1 MKPKYDMS
9 MIEIQNKGYEI
20 LCEHLG
26 IVGML
31 KFIQQFDLGSGD
43 YTKER
48 EKILG
53 NPTIDEIKAEI
64 ELIKNNSI
72 TRQSREK

>member
-1 MKPKYDMS
+1 MKTQYDMS
-9 MIEIQNKGYEI
+9 LVELQNKGYQV
-20 LCEHLG
+20 LQEHLG

-31 KFIQQFDLGSGD
+31 KFIQQFDTGSGN

-48 EKILG
+48 EELLG

-64 ELIKNNSI
+64 ELIKKI
-72 TRQSREK
+72 KA

>member
-1 MKPKYDMS
+1 MKTQYDMS
-9 MIEIQNKGYEI
+9 LVELQNKGYQV
-20 LCEHLG
+20 LQEHLG

-31 KFIQQFDLGSGD
+31 KFIQQFDTGSGN

-48 EKILG
+48 EKLLG

-64 ELIKNNSI
+64 ELMKKIKA
-72 TRQSREK
+72 

>member
-1 MKPKYDMS
+1 
-9 MIEIQNKGYEI
+9 
-20 LCEHLG
+20 
-26 IVGML
+26 ML

-48 EKILG
+48 EKILE

>member
-1 MKPKYDMS
+1 MKTQYDMS
-9 MIEIQNKGYEI
+9 LVELQNKGYQ
-20 LCEHLG
+20 LLQEHLG

-31 KFIQQFDLGSGD
+31 KFIQQFDTGSGN

-48 EKILG
+48 EELLG

-64 ELIKNNSI
+64 ELMKKIKA
-72 TRQSREK
+72 

>member
-9 MIEIQNKGYEI
+9 MIEIQNKGDEI

-31 KFIQQFDLGSGD
+31 KFIQQFDLGFGD

-64 ELIKNNSI
+64 ELIK
-72 TRQSREK
+72 E

>member
-1 MKPKYDMS
+1 MKTQYDMS
-9 MIEIQNKGYEI
+9 LVELQNKGYQ
-20 LCEHLG
+20 LLQEHLG

-31 KFIQQFDLGSGD
+31 KFIQQFDTGSGN

-48 EKILG
+48 EELLG

-64 ELIKNNSI
+64 ELIKKI
-72 TRQSREK
+72 KA

>member
-1 MKPKYDMS
+1 MKAKYDMS
-9 MIEIQNKGYEI
+9 LIEIQNRGYQA
-20 LCEHLG
+20 LQDHLG

-31 KFIQQFDLGSGD
+31 KFIQQFNLGSGD

-48 EKILG
+48 ESLLG

-64 ELIKNNSI
+64 EQIKNI
-72 TRQSREK
+72 KA

>member
-1 MKPKYDMS
+1 MKTQYDMS
-9 MIEIQNKGYEI
+9 LVELQNKGYQV
-20 LCEHLG
+20 LKEHLG

-31 KFIQQFDLGSGD
+31 KFIQQFDIGSGD

-48 EKILG
+48 QELLK

-64 ELIKNNSI
+64 ELIKKI
-72 TRQSREK
+72 KA